1 MPGVKSVT
9 ALALVNTGRRY
20 EEPRVA
26 GIAHFLEHMVF
37 KGTDSYPTAQELA
50 RTIDQVGGEFN
61 AFTGK
66 EYTGYYVKLAS
77 RDLSV
82 ALDVVTD
89 MLCVPKL
96 RQEDIDRESGVIVE
110 EINMYEDLPMRQVGD
125 VFETM
130 MFAGSNLADPILGTK
145 ETVTSLKTDD
155 FQSYLQTWYGF
166 KNVVFVVAG
175 DEQRVSDP
183 KLVEEID
190 RLTQKGT
197 AHTRQAKQQQP
208 YFDKTFGTARKQIVF
223 KKTEQAHFIMGMPS
237 FGRHDDRRYIL
248 SVLNTLMGST
258 MSSRLFSEIREKRG
272 LCYYVR
278 SGSDQYHDGGAWM
291 GSAGVDPRRIDEA
304 IDAMRSEFLALVDT
318 KPATAEEV
326 AMAKQNIIGQ
336 LWLDLEDSQSVASWY
351 GMKELLL
358 EKIMT
363 EQEVI
368 AKIEA
373 VTLDQVQ
380 QLATELVKPDQLRL
394 ALIGPYKETD
404 INW

>member
-1 MPGVKSVT
+1 MQYFLDRTKHGLRVLRVAMPGVKSVT

-20 EEPRVA
+20 EEPNVA

-77 RDLSV
+77 RDLSI

-145 ETVTSLKTDD
+145 ETVTNLKTAD
-155 FQSYLQTWYGF
+155 FQNFLDTWYGF

-175 DEQRVSDP
+175 DAERVSDP
-183 KLVEEID
+183 ALVEEID

-197 AHTRQAKQQQP
+197 ASSREAQSQKP
-208 YFDKTFGTARKQIVF
+208 YFDKTFGTA
-223 KKTEQAHFIMGMPS
+223 KKTNCVQK
-237 FGRHDDRRYIL
+237 DRTSPFHHGN
-248 SVLNTLMGST
+248 SVVWT
-258 MSSRLFSEIREKRG
+258 
-272 LCYYVR
+272 
-278 SGSDQYHDGGAWM
+278 
-291 GSAGVDPRRIDEA
+291 P
-304 IDAMRSEFLALVDT
+304 
-318 KPATAEEV
+318 
-326 AMAKQNIIGQ
+326 
-336 LWLDLEDSQSVASWY
+336 
-351 GMKELLL
+351 
-358 EKIMT
+358 
-363 EQEVI
+363 
-368 AKIEA
+368 
-373 VTLDQVQ
+373 
-380 QLATELVKPDQLRL
+380 
-394 ALIGPYKETD
+394 
-404 INW
+404 